1 MPGVREYDE
10 LTYAE
15 AKQMARRQMGDGYGD
30 ALILHDDQG
39 YWALYYVLLEPRAA
53 RPSQAPLDGGAS
65 GRPSRLSSALRD
77 QALARGKRP
86 RKLPKRPGLISNG
99 RSERLTVVMPA

>member
-39 YWALYYVLLEPRAA
+39 YWALYYFYWSQEP
-53 RPSQAPLDGGAS
+53 P
-65 GRPSRLSSALRD
+65 
-77 QALARGKRP
+77 ALAKPHWMEGPVADPAAFRPPYEIKRW
-86 RKLPKRPGLISNG
+86 LEENG
-99 RSERLTVVMPA
+99 YENFQNDLD